1 MGRINGEFIV
11 NPDLYEAGS
20 VDINLVVAGTESSVL
35 MVEGEAMEVQ
45 EETLLKA
52 IDYAHAEIKR
62 IIAVQKD
69 LREKVGRAKRTLTP
83 PVFDEELRKNVEAHV
98 LGK

>member
-1 MGRINGEFIV
+1 MGRVNGEFIV

-45 EETLLKA
+45 EETP
-52 IDYAHAEIKR
+52 
-62 IIAVQKD
+62 
-69 LREKVGRAKRTLTP
+69 LRL
-83 PVFDEELRKNVEAHV
+83 
-98 LGK
+98 